1 MKEQSTISL
10 TEFENLFKS
19 NYAELCGFANKYL
32 NDVEASEEIVQAF
45 FVKFWE
51 SKESVK
57 VKTSQR
63 SYLFTSIK
71 NACLNQIK
79 HIKVREEY
87 KEVNQREMKDSQ
99 YAVDEEYEAS
109 ELDQKIRESIELLPE
124 GRKRVFIMSR
134 FEGLKYKEI
143 AEKLKISVKT
153 VENQMGSAIK
163 HLKSELADYLVSLIL
178 LMNYLM
184 K

>member
-87 KEVNQREMKDSQ
+87 KEINQREMENSQ
-99 YAVDEEYEAS
+99 YAVDEQYEAS